1 MQYHV
6 TYRDISPADK
16 KLAEAHVAKLIQR
29 FEKLT
34 KKFDPDLVHLRI
46 VVEGMEKKKRYFV
59 QLTLSVP
66 QAVLSAR
73 GEHKR
78 MKTAFKIAR
87 ERLEK
92 ELARHLSELRGEHI
106 FKRHQHYV
114 KEMAKALPELA
125 IDKEADLKD
134 RFMDRLRPLLRD
146 LYRIARREILFHQLT
161 GELPPEYLDPTDVV
175 DEAVLWAYENYDQIV
190 AMGDLAHAL
199 HRKIL
204 EIIRREIVKLRE
216 EGHVAVPVEDTVPL
230 DDVRYKLKEDFE
242 SPYFTE
248 IERLRWEDV
257 LPAGEIVEPEEALSA
272 EELSN
277 LIMRELSRVPEEK
290 RQAFVW
296 HVLDGLSI
304 PEIAKLQ
311 GRDEEAVQRDIEE
324 VREYIRSRWQALAAK
339 PKEIEEETEAELAK
353 AG

>member
-1 MQYHV
+1 MKYHV

-16 KLAEAHVAKLIQR
+16 KLAEAHVARLVQR

-34 KKFDPDLVHLRI
+34 KKFDPDLVYLRI
-46 VVEGMEKKKRYFV
+46 VVEGLEKKKFYFV

-66 QAVLSAR
+66 QGVLSAR
-73 GEHKR
+73 GEHKQ

-92 ELARHLSELRGEHI
+92 ELARHLAELRGEHV
-106 FKRHQHYV
+106 FKRHARYV
-114 KEMAKALPELA
+114 QEMARALPELA
-125 IDKEADLKD
+125 VDKKADLKE

-161 GELPPEYLDPTDVV
+161 GELPPEYLDPGDVV

-190 AMGDLAHAL
+190 SMGDLAHAL
-199 HRKIL
+199 HKKIL
-204 EIIRREIVKLRE
+204 EIIKREIEKLRE
-216 EGHVAVPVEDTVPL
+216 EGHEAIPVEESVPL
-230 DDVRYKLKEDFE
+230 DDIRYKLKEMPD
-242 SPYFTE
+242 SPYFVE
-248 IERLRWEDV
+248 EERLRWEDV
-257 LPAGEIVEPEEALSA
+257 LPAGEVVEPEEALSA

-296 HVLDGLSI
+296 HVLDGLSFA
-304 PEIAKLQ
+304 EIAKLQ
-311 GRDEEAVQRDIEE
+311 GRDEESVKKDIEE
-324 VREYIRSRWQALAAK
+324 VRAYIRQRWQALAAK
-339 PKEIEEETEAELAK
+339 PKDIEEETEKEMK
-353 AG
+353 S